1 VSSDTQG
8 WKRELTAWDAASLAV
23 GAVIGT
29 AIFLTPADIA
39 RELPHAGWI
48 LAVWVLGGALTLA
61 GALTY
66 GELGAMFPRAG
77 GQYHYLKE
85 AWGTLPAFLFGWV
98 SFFVIM
104 SGGIAA
110 IGAGFGE
117 YLGIFVPFFSN
128 SHRLATIPLGTR
140 TWSLTGG
147 QFAGAMAI
155 AGLTAAN
162 VRGVREGAR
171 IQNLFTVAKVAA
183 LAVFVGAGLVVAAP
197 SAVRLA
203 APAPPRALASAGVAL
218 IAVIWAYDGWYV
230 PTFSAAEMR
239 DPRRGLP
246 RGLIAGTL
254 AVLVLYTAAN
264 LVYLRALP
272 LDRLA
277 TSPRAAETAAVALF
291 GPGVA
296 RAVSLAIL
304 IAMFG
309 CLSAN
314 VLACA
319 RIYQPMAADGL
330 FFRAL
335 ARLDPRRGVP
345 TASLVAQGIWSI
357 VLVLSG
363 TFEELFTYV
372 VFIEVVIFAS
382 TGAAIFRLRRTRPD
396 APRPYRAWG
405 YPVVPALF
413 VLVSLAIAVNTLVEK
428 PKESL
433 AGLLLLVIGVPAYL
447 WWRRTARRNNHQS
460 SANAAAIIR

>member
-1 VSSDTQG
+1 VSSAEQG
-8 WKRELTAWDAASLAV
+8 WRRELTAWDAASLSA
-23 GAVIGT
+23 GAVLGT

-39 RELPHAGWI
+39 RTLPHAGWI
-48 LAVWVLGGALTLA
+48 LAVWVLGGLLALA

-66 GELGAMFPRAG
+66 AELGAMYPKAG

-85 AWGTLPAFLFGWV
+85 AWGPLPAFLFGWA

-110 IGAGFGE
+110 IAAGFGE
-117 YLGIFVPFFSN
+117 YFGIFVPYFSN
-128 SHRLATIPLGTR
+128 ARRLLSVPLGAT
-140 TWSLTGG
+140 TWNVTGG
-147 QFAGAMAI
+147 QLAGALAI
-155 AGLTAAN
+155 AALTLVNAL
-162 VRGVREGAR
+162 GVREGAR
-171 IQNLFTVAKVAA
+171 IQNVFTIVKIGA
-183 LAVFVGAGLVVAAP
+183 LAAFAGAGLVVAAP
-197 SAVRLA
+197 AAVRLA
-203 APAPPRALASAGVAL
+203 APAPARPFASAGIALVAVL
-218 IAVIWAYDGWYV
+218 WAYDGWYT
-230 PTFSAAEMR
+230 PTFSAGEMR
-239 DPRRGLP
+239 DPARALP

-254 AVLVLYTAAN
+254 AILVLYTAAN
-264 LVYLRALP
+264 LVYMRALP

-277 TSPRAAETAAVALF
+277 ASPRAAETAAVALF
-291 GPGVA
+291 GPAFA

-304 IAMFG
+304 VAMFG

-330 FFRAL
+330 FFHAL

-372 VFIEVVIFAS
+372 VFIEVVIFAA

-396 APRPYRAWG
+396 VPRPYRAPG

-413 VLVSLAIAVNTLVEK
+413 VLASLAIAANTILEK
-428 PKESL
+428 PKEAL
-433 AGLLLLVIGVPAYL
+433 AGLALLVVGLPAYL
-447 WWRRTARRNNHQS
+447 WWRSRGLRS
-460 SANAAAIIR
+460 SE